1 MSVSETSLIMIFL
14 TDCDLYFAKTKFD
27 VFRWYD
33 ILYMHCS
40 WNDGTCTYR
49 RMMDPSFSIDQ
60 SDTILKLE
68 NSVNKKAVTVPQCQE
83 H

>member
-33 ILYMHCS
+33 ILYALFMKWWYKYVS
-40 WNDGTCTYR
+40 QNGG
-49 RMMDPSFSIDQ
+49 SFI
-60 SDTILKLE
+60 
-68 NSVNKKAVTVPQCQE
+68 
-83 H
+83 